1 MTCCALHVQDK
12 RALQQQLSSEL
23 SARTAAEQQV
33 QTLQRQVSSASAECT
48 NCKQV
53 YSYRPHAAILPP
65 SFDMFNVMD
74 EVLAL

>member
-1 MTCCALHVQDK
+1 MSKGADCIHTHTHPHMQSAMSWCALHVQDK

-33 QTLQRQVSSASAECT
+33 QVLQRQVSSASAECT

-53 YSYRPHAAILPP
+53 
-65 SFDMFNVMD
+65 
-74 EVLAL
+74 